1 METLLASIK
10 QIGGKSIDAKSI
22 QQHFHKEEIAK
33 GETLIGEGRV
43 ARKMYFVKEG
53 ILRTFYY
60 DKDKEVTSWFYVES
74 QFVSSWHSFY
84 AQAPSFENIEAIE
97 DCVLYSI
104 SYKDYQELLETDSSF
119 SVFGRKLAE
128 KFIIVLDYFSKS
140 YQFLTAREKYNLIL
154 DTFPGI
160 DQRVSLGLIASIMG
174 ASRETLSRIR
184 AGKL

>member
-1 METLLASIK
+1 M
-10 QIGGKSIDAKSI
+10 DAKGI
-22 QQHFHKEEIAK
+22 LQHFHREEIAK
-33 GETLIGEGRV
+33 GELLIREGQT
-43 ARKMYFVKEG
+43 ARKMYFVEDG

-60 DKDKEVTSWFYVES
+60 DKDKEVTSWFYVEK

-84 AQAPSFENIEAIE
+84 AQSPSFENIETLE
-97 DCVLYSI
+97 DCTLYSI
-104 SYKDYQELLETDSSF
+104 SYSDYQELLNMDTSF
-119 SVFGRKLAE
+119 GVFGRKLAE
-128 KFIIVLDYFSKS
+128 KFIVALDYFSKS